1 MPASSDKQRRMFCA
15 ALDDDELLNELG
27 VSREVAKEFCRE
39 DIESVKPGADQDD
52 ESEETEDD
60 EEEEDRDG

>member
-1 MPASSDKQRRMFCA
+1 MPANSGKQRRMFCA

-39 DIESVKPGADQDD
+39 DIESVKSGADQDD
-52 ESEETEDD
+52 ETEETEE
-60 EEEEDRDG
+60 EEEEDEKDG